1 MIKLNSLQFSN
12 VLPLEYDIEQTL
24 NPLKN
29 NENIENKIKEFSSKF
44 GFKNLKTFK
53 FNKDGF
59 ISLMLSLKGKISV
72 SVGESEAIVQA
83 ANFLIEKGYEID
95 LIPLTKEGFVD
106 MTKLSKC
113 DYIFCSSYVM
123 DTYVKTNLD
132 EVKQKTQAT
141 IISNISATLSSIGA
155 DIALLDV
162 YKLTGYSLDSILLY
176 NDEFEESVISEI
188 STISIYQIEKNI
200 KKINYET
207 TIKNSFLETL
217 NGEFKT
223 NIFYFVNPK
232 DTLEYTLHFGL
243 KGIKAR
249 EIIRTL
255 ALENILVTNGEGC
268 SLGFSKPSRIIQ
280 EMSYTE
286 SESRWALSLDFSEYL
301 DDETILKV
309 VKKISKKY
317 RQILLLNS

>member
-12 VLPLEYDIEQTL
+12 VLPLEYDIDQTL

-29 NENIENKIKEFSSKF
+29 NEIIENKINEFSSKF
-44 GFKNLKTFK
+44 GFENLKTFK

-83 ANFLIEKGYEID
+83 ANFLIEKGFEID

-106 MTKLSKC
+106 LSKLSKC

-123 DTYVKTNLD
+123 DTYIKTNLD
-132 EVKQKTQAT
+132 VVKEKTQAT
-141 IISNISATLSSIGA
+141 IISNISATLSSLGA
-155 DIALLDV
+155 DIVLLDA
-162 YKLTGYSLDSILLY
+162 YKLTGYSLDSIILY
-176 NDEFEESVISEI
+176 NDEFEQSVISEI

-200 KKINYET
+200 KKISYET
-207 TIKNSFLETL
+207 NIKNRFLETL
-217 NGEFKT
+217 NGEFNT

-280 EMSYTE
+280 EMTYTE

-301 DDETILKV
+301 DDETILNV

>member
-12 VLPLEYDIEQTL
+12 VLPLEYDIDQTL

-29 NENIENKIKEFSSKF
+29 NEIIENKINEFSSKF
-44 GFKNLKTFK
+44 GFENLKTFK

-83 ANFLIEKGYEID
+83 ANFLNEKGFEID

-106 MTKLSKC
+106 LSKLSKC

-123 DTYVKTNLD
+123 DTYIKTNLD
-132 EVKQKTQAT
+132 VVKEKTQAT
-141 IISNISATLSSIGA
+141 IISNISATLSNHGS
-155 DIALLDV
+155 DIALLDA
-162 YKLTGYSLDSILLY
+162 YKLTGYSLDSIILY
-176 NDEFEESVISEI
+176 NDEFEQSVISEI

-200 KKINYET
+200 KKINYEKN
-207 TIKNSFLETL
+207 IKDRFLETL
-217 NGEFKT
+217 NGEFNA

-280 EMSYTE
+280 EMTYTE

-301 DDETILKV
+301 DDETILNV

>member
-1 MIKLNSLQFSN
+1 MIKLNSVQFAN
-12 VLPLEYDIEQTL
+12 VLPLEFDKEQTM

-29 NENIENKIKEFSSKF
+29 NEISENKINEFSSKF
-44 GFKNLKTFK
+44 GFENLKTFK
-53 FNKDGF
+53 FNKEGF
-59 ISLMLSLKGKISV
+59 ISLMLSLTGKISV

-83 ANFLIEKGYEID
+83 ANFLNERGYKID
-95 LIPLTKEGFVD
+95 LIPLTKEGLVD
-106 MTKLSKC
+106 LSKLSKC

-123 DTYVKTNLD
+123 DTYVKTNL
-132 EVKQKTQAT
+132 ELIKEKTQAK
-141 IISNISATLSSIGA
+141 IISNISATLSSLHA
-155 DIALLDV
+155 DIVLLDA

-176 NDEFEESVISEI
+176 NDEFEESVNSEI
-188 STISIYQIEKNI
+188 STVSIYQIEKNLEKI
-200 KKINYET
+200 KFEKN
-207 TIKNSFLETL
+207 IKNKFMETL

-223 NIFYFVNPK
+223 NIFYFVNSK